1 MHIYIYINCI
11 YIEREREVPALR
23 IPLADS
29 IDVQMST
36 TKNDTARRVIRS
48 EVASGRVFQS
58 FTFSLGQLSPK
69 PSKMMPCCLH
79 LGPGRLHPGW
89 HLWTHP
95 RHPFHENHLWFH
107 WSPPAAHSTKRPWSC
122 LGIGCLRRS
131 KIRGSK
137 NQAIWVHNHMELQRS
152 LMDCSYHRKRNT
164 KAGKLTL

>member
-1 MHIYIYINCI
+1 
-11 YIEREREVPALR
+11 
-23 IPLADS
+23 
-29 IDVQMST
+29 
-36 TKNDTARRVIRS
+36 
-48 EVASGRVFQS
+48 
-58 FTFSLGQLSPK
+58 
-69 PSKMMPCCLH
+69 MPCCLH

-137 NQAIWVHNHMELQRS
+137 NQAIWVHNHDTLVTSTLKTKLKSCTNIAGQLLEEPCLLRSNCDWSELRPGGENPLVFVGSRS
-152 LMDCSYHRKRNT
+152 SARRTPGTCWFLGRQGLPPGFPASLSSNH
-164 KAGKLTL
+164 LTFYVWGSGA